1 LEGWSSTT
9 ELHPRKEGIY
19 LISPYIQEVFCGGGG
34 RIRTFEDRSQRVYS
48 PPHLTA
54 LVPLQLK
61 LLLYKNKHLKQS
73 KKVIKFDK

>member
-1 LEGWSSTT
+1 
-9 ELHPRKEGIY
+9 
-19 LISPYIQEVFCGGGG
+19 
-34 RIRTFEDRSQRVYS
+34 
-48 PPHLTA
+48 